1 MSDYSALLQAIKLK
15 VCQNNNIP
23 EHFLF
28 DMTVQRCRETWYRIG
43 QIFTLECVLEEYR
56 RKNAHLHY
64 HLDNRKALHH
74 MIFRITK
81 WKLEDIRKLSLR
93 DSLFVIAEYLT
104 PENMCEEAAEFLTGL
119 NLPVTHT
126 DTTHWSDQD
135 WAPEQNSTFLQKFAM
150 RKNQDID

>member
-1 MSDYSALLQAIKLK
+1 MSDYSNLLQAIKLK

-23 EHFLF
+23 EHVLL
-28 DMTVQRCRETWYRIG
+28 DMTIQQYREAWYRIG

-81 WKLEDIRKLSLR
+81 WKLEDIRKLSLS
-93 DSLFVIAEYLT
+93 DSLFIISECLT
-104 PENMCEEAAEFLTGL
+104 PENMCEEAATFLANL
-119 NLPVTHT
+119 KLPVTHI
-126 DTTHWSDQD
+126 DTTHWSDLD
-135 WAPEQNSTFLQKFAM
+135 WAPEQNSTFLQKFVM

>member
-1 MSDYSALLQAIKLK
+1 MSDYSSLLQAIKLK

-81 WKLEDIRKLSLR
+81 WAPGDIRKLSLS
-93 DSLFVIAEYLT
+93 DSLFVISEYLT
-104 PENMCEEAAEFLTGL
+104 PDNMCKEAAEFLVGL

-126 DTTHWSDQD
+126 DTTYWSDRD
-135 WAPEQNSTFLQKFAM
+135 WAPEQNSVFLQKFAM